1 MTKYNKAI
9 RDSIPEIIKNSGK
22 SCDVKTLSDSD
33 FLKELESKL
42 SEELQEYRDSKSVEE
57 LADVIEVIHRISEL
71 RGISVDDLEQIRL
84 EKTRKN
90 GKFQKNLF
98 LIDTDD

>member
-1 MTKYNKAI
+1 MTEYNKAI

-22 SCDVKTLSDSD
+22 SCNVKTLSDSE
-33 FLKELESKL
+33 FLKEMESKL
-42 SEELQEYRDSKSVEE
+42 SEELQEYFDSKSVEE
-57 LADVIEVIHRISEL
+57 LADVIEVIHRIAEL
-71 RGISVDDLEQIRL
+71 RGTSVDDLEKIRI
-84 EKTRKN
+84 EKASTN